1 MGKER
6 LLITGSSGVIGSVLR
21 KGLSGDFDIYG
32 VDLKPAPH
40 DRSFGAD
47 TSRFDQVMEAFRWAD
62 PVRLIVHLAGDPRVD
77 AEWETVLTG
86 HIIGTRNVYEAA
98 RQSGAGRIVL
108 ASSNHVTGA
117 YEGFP
122 PRLHESKNR
131 RLIAARDPVRPDSD
145 YGSGKVFGEAV
156 ARQYHEWFGIESVC
170 LRIGTVRADD
180 DPTGSERTKATW
192 LSHRDLIQLARK
204 SLLSKVKFGIYYGVS
219 NNRNRIWDISDAG
232 EEIGYFP
239 EDDAA
244 RLSEG

>member
-131 RLIAARDPVRPDSD
+131 RLITARDPVRPDSD
-145 YGSGKVFGEAV
+145 YGSGKVSGRPSRDNTMNGLGSNRFAS
-156 ARQYHEWFGIESVC
+156 ESGPFVPMTTP
-170 LRIGTVRADD
+170 RGAKE
-180 DPTGSERTKATW
+180 PKPPG
-192 LSHRDLIQLARK
+192 
-204 SLLSKVKFGIYYGVS
+204 
-219 NNRNRIWDISDAG
+219 
-232 EEIGYFP
+232 
-239 EDDAA
+239 
-244 RLSEG
+244 